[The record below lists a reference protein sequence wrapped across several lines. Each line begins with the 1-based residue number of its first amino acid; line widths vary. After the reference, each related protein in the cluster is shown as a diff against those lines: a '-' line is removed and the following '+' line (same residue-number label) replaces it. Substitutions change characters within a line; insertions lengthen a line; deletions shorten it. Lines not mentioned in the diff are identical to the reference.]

1 MLASSLRLD
10 TALSE
15 YQITYLPSRN
25 LAPRSRAEYVADI
38 ADLIRFLTAAQIHA
52 ADAVSAN
59 HLQDYLA
66 ELDRR
71 GLAGSTRQ
79 RKTFA
84 IRSFFRFL
92 EATHEVRPN
101 PAATLVPP
109 AVERPQPRVLTEAE
123 YKRLQLTVA
132 QSTDFAAVRDAAI
145 IEVLLQTGMR
155 LTELANLLLN
165 DVVLPE
171 RIKPDGEPGAV
182 RVWGKGRKERVCTL
196 NWKGCNAVL
205 KYKKQRSASSDP
217 HLFLSKR
224 RTGLRPR
231 AIQVLVEKRLKE
243 ARIEGA
249 TVHTLRHTFG
259 THQVRL
265 GTKLPIV
272 RDMMGH
278 GSISTTEKYVHLAR
292 EEQQKQLQ
300 QNAL

>member
-1 MLASSLRLD
+1 MIASSLRLD

-25 LAPRSRAEYVADI
+25 LAPRTRAEYVTDV
-38 ADLIRFLTAAQIHA
+38 ADLNRFLTAAHIGAA
-52 ADAVSAN
+52 ADVTPN
-59 HLQDYLA
+59 HLQEYLA

-79 RKTFA
+79 RKVFA
-84 IRSFFRFL
+84 IRSFFGFL
-92 EATHEVRPN
+92 EQSHEVRPN
-101 PAATLVPP
+101 PAAKLIPP
-109 AVERPQPRVLTEAE
+109 EVERPQPRWLTEAE

-132 QSTDFAAVRDAAI
+132 QSTDFSAVRDAAI

-171 RIKPDGEPGAV
+171 KIKPDGEPGEV
-182 RVWGKGRKERVCTL
+182 RLWGKGRKERICTL
-196 NWKGCNAVL
+196 NWKGCRAVL
-205 KYKKQRSASSDP
+205 AYKKQRSNSPDP

-224 RTGLRPR
+224 KSGLRPR
-231 AIQVLVEKRLKE
+231 AIQVLVEKRLRE
-243 ARIEGA
+243 AKIAGA

-259 THQVRL
+259 TQHVL
-265 GTKLPIV
+265 KGTKLPIV

-278 GSISTTEKYVHLAR
+278 ATIATTERYVHLAR
-292 EEQQKQLQ
+292 EEQQKQMQ